1 MPSSQYVYVDTKNK
15 KKNQT
20 SSNNNN
26 SINNNMNRRRSQRIR
41 RKTLEQTTP
50 KNNNNNNNFDDD
62 EILED
67 PDETMLGEEETRDES
82 KILLSDDDN
91 SNNSDEGEGD
101 SNMEVDEDEKQD
113 NELEFMT
120 HPQQSDDNNRLS
132 PLNPSTQSTGV
143 PRQIRGGAGGAAGDL
158 TYDPLT
164 SSTMNSTPFS
174 EIQRRVA
181 NKTKANKG
189 GKNKKLNTKEKL
201 RMRTIA
207 DQMESSDDS
216 DDDGVDIQNMSEGDF
231 MKEVNRRRKL
241 REAELAE
248 KSQQPPP
255 LKPAAAPVDSPPQKQ
270 NEESEDT
277 SRINNYGG
285 GGDEGAAKESSPM
298 DSFADTQPWERELGN
313 MPLDNIKQNDDHE
326 QQNNDP
332 PSPPQKVDRREKE
345 KDHQRQEI
353 HREKER
359 EQYQEQQQSESQGR
373 NHISDTNMGRK
384 QAPANNNNRVM
395 NQTST
400 RNDDSQTNH
409 HHSSSLPINHRS
421 QHNASQ
427 KDRRRQE
434 YQPNYHQRG
443 RQASSHQHQS
453 LPSYN
458 NHDDGDERN
467 NSQHNDQYGRQTSR
481 NNSQPILNHR
491 DNHRS
496 LPAARSTANPYHRKQ
511 PPPPAKNAAAN
522 VPRIALDNMRSR
534 QQGNNRTTTSTRR
547 DDRDANNTNNE
558 GGETWQ
564 EESFRSSLLD
574 LLGSFPSNCF
584 NDNQLDESMDENNC
598 GGGDYSFLFSKP
610 ANNNNDTNMMG
621 GVDSP
626 LSTTSQTAASAQL
639 HRKRLFDAASRSLAR
654 LAIVSRHTKCTDNR
668 NNTSRTSGGS
678 TSTDG
683 ESPRDF
689 NPPSPRSLPSFMSVM
704 NIHDDSNGIGGGY
717 WGAGNVNNMLSSSK
731 AVFSGQSVH
740 GRNARS
746 VQLSSTLPQGRKN
759 ALSSTEF
766 SSWTSEQLAFGTMVL
781 AAQVCHEAS
790 YDPNFNGKFGKSY
803 KAEPCRVAGFVQN
816 SNSKGGNDKIPAVSS
831 ALVEASLE
839 FLATCFAC
847 LEADIV
853 YSVLKSTLK
862 SSGSLSSFTVIDAIS
877 YFCPVPSQTQ
887 EAATDVCTIPAL
899 SLLTLSRGLEATIF
913 VARHA
918 TSLDPSSACTAY
930 SSPYDLHTISAIDT
944 GVNGGG
950 VGWLSALGRDLGLK
964 LEDSSRG
971 SSHPRHHHLSQVAA
985 YAYDFI
991 LEYDPHLVDED
1002 GRGNNN
1008 NNRGGNQRG
1017 KSRGSLYIDTQGAG
1031 DSQALDA
1038 LACRQPSVM
1047 KDRMFAAIVEY
1058 LSSLLHAGIVSGW
1071 LLTDDSSDNDDSRS
1085 NESSNRT
1092 VDRLCQK
1099 LFFVVETRARLRSST
1114 NQQNTASSDP
1124 GDSEAVCAA
1133 SLSLLILA
1141 LPEHVDQS
1149 GPSSLSTSFR
1159 QMGSSNG
1166 SIDDLLHSHLMK
1178 KMVEMALSW
1187 QDEEPSRKK
1196 NKSKESVITSKA
1208 TSSAISVLSLI
1219 CMVGGS
1225 DLIASQFG
1233 RKLENFLQ
1241 NITEGICDRG
1251 RQRDSSRSYDNS
1263 TIDSP
1268 LSFLL
1273 QLHTGMPVLV
1283 RQFIRRFI
1291 EQQSSANDDYVS
1303 HFVAGL
1309 MHLSASVSAK
1319 FYCLLYP
1326 FLVEEVI

>member
-1 MPSSQYVYVDTKNK
+1 
-15 KKNQT
+15 
-20 SSNNNN
+20 
-26 SINNNMNRRRSQRIR
+26 MNRRRSQRIR
-41 RKTLEQTTP
+41 RKTLEKTTP

-67 PDETMLGEEETRDES
+67 PDETMLEEGEEETRDES

-91 SNNSDEGEGD
+91 DNNSDEGEGD
-101 SNMEVDEDEKQD
+101 DSNNMEVDEVEKQD

-120 HPQQSDDNNRLS
+120 HPQQPDDNNQHS
-132 PLNPSTQSTGV
+132 PLIQPSTQSTGV

-216 DDDGVDIQNMSEGDF
+216 DDDGIDIQNMSEGDF

-248 KSQQPPP
+248 KSQQQPP
-255 LKPAAAPVDSPPQKQ
+255 LKPAAATVESPPQKQ

-277 SRINNYGG
+277 TRINNHIR
-285 GGDEGAAKESSPM
+285 GGDAAAAKESSPT

-313 MPLDNIKQNDDHE
+313 MPLDNIKQNDDNE
-326 QQNNDP
+326 QQKNAP
-332 PSPPQKVDRREKE
+332 PSPPQKVDHREKE
-345 KDHQRQEI
+345 KDHQQQEI

-359 EQYQEQQQSESQGR
+359 EKYQEQQQSESQGR
-373 NHISDTNMGRK
+373 NQISESNMGRK
-384 QAPANNNNRVM
+384 QALANQHNAPQKDRRGQRQEYQPDNNQVM

-421 QHNASQ
+421 QHNAPQ

-443 RQASSHQHQS
+443 RQASSHLNHQHQS
-453 LPSYN
+453 LPSYHN
-458 NHDDGDERN
+458 DDGDSERN
-467 NSQHNDQYGRQTSR
+467 NSQNNDQYNRQTSR

-511 PPPPAKNAAAN
+511 QPPPAKNTAAN

-547 DDRDANNTNNE
+547 DDRDTITNNE
-558 GGETWQ
+558 GGEIWQ

-584 NDNQLDESMDENNC
+584 NDNQLDESMDENN
-598 GGGDYSFLFSKP
+598 GGGGNYSFLFSKP
-610 ANNNNDTNMMG
+610 ANNNDTNMMG
-621 GVDSP
+621 GIDSP

-731 AVFSGQSVH
+731 AVFSGQSVY

-746 VQLSSTLPQGRKN
+746 VQLSSTIPQGRN
-759 ALSSTEF
+759 NTLSSTEF

-790 YDPNFNGKFGKSY
+790 YDPNFNGKFGKSSE
-803 KAEPCRVAGFVQN
+803 AEPCRVAGFVQN
-816 SNSKGGNDKIPAVSS
+816 SNSKGGNDKIPAISS

-862 SSGSLSSFTVIDAIS
+862 SSSSLSSFTVMDAIS
-877 YFCPVPSQTQ
+877 YFCPVPSQAQ

-918 TSLDPSSACTAY
+918 ASLDPSSACTAY
-930 SSPYDLHTISAIDT
+930 STPYDLHTNSAIDT

-1008 NNRGGNQRG
+1008 NNRSGNQRG
-1017 KSRGSLYIDTQGAG
+1017 KSRGSLYVDTQGVG

-1071 LLTDDSSDNDDSRS
+1071 LPTDDSSDNDDSRS
-1085 NESSNRT
+1085 NESNNRT

-1187 QDEEPSRKK
+1187 QDEQPSRKK
-1196 NKSKESVITSKA
+1196 NKSRESVMTSKA
-1208 TSSAISVLSLI
+1208 TSNAISVLSLI

-1241 NITEGICDRG
+1241 NITEGVCDRG
-1251 RQRDSSRSYDNS
+1251 RHRDSSRSYDNS

-1273 QLHTGMPVLV
+1273 QLHAGMPVLV

-1291 EQQSSANDDYVS
+1291 EQQSSENVDYVS

-1319 FYCLLYP
+1319 FY
-1326 FLVEEVI
+1326 